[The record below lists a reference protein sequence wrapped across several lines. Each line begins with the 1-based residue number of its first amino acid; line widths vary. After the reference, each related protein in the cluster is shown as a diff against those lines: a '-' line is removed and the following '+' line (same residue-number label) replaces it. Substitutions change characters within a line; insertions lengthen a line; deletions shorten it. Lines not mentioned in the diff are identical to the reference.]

1 MGVSV
6 SNILLITDVARLRK
20 IFGFL
25 ADDLSVNL
33 RVANNLEKGGEE
45 IAADTPDLIFLQT
58 HLSGLSPEILIM
70 HLKKQLGSKNSR
82 FILLAAPNQVSESI
96 LAPFQGWLDTSLDDD
111 QLIRDLQ
118 AQIPSLASNVKEV
131 EAPAGQ
137 QNPPDD
143 TVDHTFVAQTE
154 EVVVIV
160 PAVVN
165 VSEKKVSIVADSP
178 ATVAD
183 LPNKDNALTEQ
194 NITYSPRPR
203 MSVYSEFNN
212 SFDNAVNS
220 APEPES
226 FEQSSSAA
234 DDIWEPKPAKSIKT
248 TPVRSKRLTFLYWLA
263 PVVIAVIVMTLFQQR
278 MSRQVSPAQL
288 NTAKSQTKVD
298 RNASVLNHMS
308 SVASAKLILKPVS
321 SAINTPSKSLADPG
335 VQANDKA
342 MIVAITESRE
352 KKNTIVT
359 SRSAALLTRL
369 PNFIPR
375 ENVDK
380 AYSEANPG
388 WEKYI
393 SPDVEYRVYRNKDHI
408 KAIQIIAL
416 GGVNISNALHKSILK
431 QLLKNAHFEIESS
444 ETKEGYKVE
453 RGHIAE
459 NLKVVYYRDEK
470 GNRLRALVLTWK

>member
-1 MGVSV
+1 M

-20 IFGFL
+20 VFGVL
-25 ADDLSVNL
+25 TDDSSVNL

-96 LAPFQGWLDTSLDDD
+96 LALFQGWLDTSLDDD

-118 AQIPSLASNVKEV
+118 AQIPSLASKVKEK
-131 EAPAGQ
+131 EASSGHL
-137 QNPPDD
+137 NPPDD
-143 TVDHTFVAQTE
+143 ALDSTFTAQSEGVVA
-154 EVVVIV
+154 VV

-165 VSEKKVSIVADSP
+165 VSEEKVSTIADSP
-178 ATVAD
+178 AIVAE
-183 LPNKDNALTEQ
+183 LPSEDNALAEQ

-203 MSVYSEFNN
+203 MSVYSEFNS
-212 SFDNAVNS
+212 SFDDAVNS

-226 FEQSSSAA
+226 FEQSSSTA
-234 DDIWEPKPAKSIKT
+234 DDIWGTKPTKNIKT
-248 TPVRSKRLTFLYWLA
+248 TPERSKRLTFLYWLV
-263 PVVIAVIVMTLFQQR
+263 PVIIAVIVTTLFQQR
-278 MSRQVSPAQL
+278 MSRQVSPAKV
-288 NTAKSQTKVD
+288 NSAESQTKSD
-298 RNASVLNHMS
+298 KHASVLNHMS
-308 SVASAKLILKPVS
+308 TVGSAKSTLKPVS
-321 SAINTPSKSLADPG
+321 SAVNTQSKSLADPG
-335 VQANDKA
+335 AQANDKA

-359 SRSAALLTRL
+359 ARSAALLTRL
-369 PNFIPR
+369 PDFIPR
-375 ENVDK
+375 GNVDK
-380 AYSEANPG
+380 TYSDVNPG

-393 SPDVEYRVYRNKDHI
+393 SPDVEYRVYRDKNHI

-416 GGVNISNALHKSILK
+416 GGVSISNALHNGILK
-431 QLLKNAHFEIESS
+431 QLLKNAHFEIETT

-470 GNRLRALVLTWK
+470 GNRLRAFVLTWK